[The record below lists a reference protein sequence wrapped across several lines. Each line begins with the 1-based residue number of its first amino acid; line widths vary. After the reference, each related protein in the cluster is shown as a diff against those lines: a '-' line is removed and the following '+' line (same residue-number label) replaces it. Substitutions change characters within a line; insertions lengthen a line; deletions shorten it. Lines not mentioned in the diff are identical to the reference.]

1 MDTEDSAAKSLR
13 KRKVSLELSVH
24 IFLHLTCTVESSIVV
39 QRYVRSTYRG
49 LRDTDCPL
57 WDLKKRSKVHIIIIR
72 EIIIYVD
79 IQNKNKIKYM

>member
-1 MDTEDSAAKSLR
+1 MDTEDSAAKSIR

-24 IFLHLTCTVESSIVV
+24 IFLHLTCTVESRIVV

-57 WDLKKRSKVHIIIIR
+57 WDLKKRSKVHIIIIIIK

-79 IQNKNKIKYM
+79 IQNKN